1 MANSS
6 ELLVCDL
13 LAKPE
18 VIEKGSA
25 RPLTVDDEQQNF
37 HCVREVFICDYGQH
51 NRFRH
56 GMQRSTGLDL
66 DLAAVL

>member
-6 ELLVCDL
+6 ELLVCAL

-18 VIEKGSA
+18 VFEKSLL
-25 RPLTVDDEQQNF
+25 RCLTVDDGHQNF
-37 HCVREVFICDYGQH
+37 HCVREVFNCDYGQH

>member
-6 ELLVCDL
+6 ELLVCAL

-18 VIEKGSA
+18 VIEKGLVW
-25 RPLTVDDEQQNF
+25 RPAVDDRQQNF
-37 HCVREVFICDYGQH
+37 HCVSEVCNCDYGQH